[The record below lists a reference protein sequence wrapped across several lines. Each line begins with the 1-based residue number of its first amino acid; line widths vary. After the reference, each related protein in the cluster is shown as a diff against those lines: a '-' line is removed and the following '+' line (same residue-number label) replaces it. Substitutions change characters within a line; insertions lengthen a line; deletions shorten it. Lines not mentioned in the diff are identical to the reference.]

1 VKKELICLDL
11 DNTLVYSDR
20 VHVAAFHKAF
30 KKNGLSKVSS
40 KKIISLF
47 GLVGRVLVRK
57 IFPEL
62 SDKQVKRVVVDHD
75 RFVVNDTV
83 RYVRVIPG
91 AKHTLKLL
99 KKKYA
104 LVLISNTKH
113 KEMVAT
119 LKAAGIERSTFRFL
133 IGNDDVKHPKP
144 APDALNLAMKKTK
157 ISKGYMVG
165 DTVYDIQ
172 AGKGA
177 GLKTIA
183 VLTGNH
189 SRARLKKESPDYV
202 LKSVAELP
210 GLLG

>member
-1 VKKELICLDL
+1 MKKELICLDL

-30 KKNGLSKVSS
+30 RKNGLPKVSS
-40 KKIISLF
+40 KRIISLF
-47 GLVGRVLVRK
+47 GLVGRVLVRD

-62 SDKQVKRVVVDHD
+62 SDKQVEKVVVDHD
-75 RFVVNDTV
+75 RFVVGDTV
-83 RYVRVIPG
+83 QYVRVIRG

-119 LKAAGIERSTFRFL
+119 LRAAGIEKSTFRFL
-133 IGNDDVKHPKP
+133 IGNDEVKHPKP
-144 APDALNLAMKKTK
+144 ASDALKLAMKKTK
-157 ISKGYMVG
+157 IKNGYMVG
-165 DTVYDIQ
+165 DTVYDIR

-177 GLKTIA
+177 GLKVIA

-189 SRARLKKESPDYV
+189 SRAKLKKEKPDYI
-202 LKSVAELP
+202 LKSVAELH